1 MFIRSKSNPILKPDK
16 KLSWQSRKV
25 YNPGAIYENKKYH
38 LFYRAVG
45 DDWISRIGY
54 AFSSDGEKFISEL
67 QPRLLP
73 QGDLETRGIED
84 PRITKIKNSYYLT
97 YTAYNG
103 DCARLSLTTSNDL
116 KNWRKHGPMLKNWNF
131 LKAGGFIVKWD
142 KARNQYP
149 VRSQWSKAGGIFPE
163 LIDNKYWMIFG
174 DSNLWLA
181 QSKDGKE
188 WQPIEKPFLKPRKKY
203 FDSVH
208 LEMGPPPL
216 KTGKGWLVIY
226 HGVDEKIV
234 YRLGYLFLDLTNP
247 NKILYRSAKPIFEPS
262 ASYELEGSVDI
273 TGDNKPKVI
282 FCCGAVIVNNILRIY
297 YGAGDSYV
305 AVASAHYG
313 KLLKKYL
320 NIKIKNS

>member
-16 KLSWQSRKV
+16 KPSWRSRKV

-45 DDWISRIGY
+45 RDWISRIGY
-54 AFSSDGEKFISEL
+54 AISSDGEKFVSEF

-103 DCARLSLTTSNDL
+103 DCARLNLTTSNDL

-142 KARNQYP
+142 KVRNQYP

-163 LIDNKYWMIFG
+163 LISNKYWMIFG

-181 QSKDGKE
+181 QSKDGKK
-188 WQPIEKPFLKPRKKY
+188 WQPIEKPFLQPRKNY
-203 FDSVH
+203 FDSIH
-208 LEMGPPPL
+208 LEMGPSPI
-216 KTGKGWLVIY
+216 KINKGWLVLY
-226 HGVDEKIV
+226 HGVDKEIV

-262 ASYELEGSVDI
+262 ASYELGGSVDI

-297 YGAGDSYV
+297 YGAGDSV
-305 AVASAHYG
+305 IGTAMI
-313 KLLKKYL
+313 KLDEL
-320 NIKIKNS
+320 IKR